1 MISAILAIDINDMIG
16 NNGLLPWPRIR
27 EDMKWFKSK
36 TEHNVVV
43 MGRTTWES
51 LGKYAPLENR
61 INVVVSSKFIDG
73 AHKVISE
80 NVLEEIQLLE
90 IEYPNKEIFIIG
102 GAMLYDSTESIL
114 DKVYLT
120 KILDEF
126 GGDVAI
132 NSRNLLKNMEL
143 ESREFCISSGHD
155 FNLEFNIYNKI
166 KKD

>member
-1 MISAILAIDINDMIG
+1 MISAILALDINDMIG
-16 NNGLLPWPRIR
+16 KNGLLPWPRIR

-61 INVVVSSKFIDG
+61 INVVVSSKSIEG
-73 AHKVISE
+73 ADKVISE
-80 NVLEEIQLLE
+80 NMLEEIQSLE

-114 DKVYLT
+114 DRVYLT

-126 GGDVAI
+126 GGDVAV
-132 NSRNLLKNMEL
+132 NSRNLLKNTEL
-143 ESREFCISSGHD
+143 ESSEFSFASGHD
-155 FNLEFNIYNKI
+155 FNLEFSIYNKI
-166 KKD
+166 HEE